1 MSYTHE
7 YDITWL
13 VESIKKP
20 DIVIIEEQEFNWLDL
35 PPEIWV
41 MIFDY
46 AIVPRNLFYSTLLRV
61 CKTWNEILL
70 THIYTSLITVE
81 SRHIWM
87 GDLVQF
93 SSEAVYAVNDTHAQ
107 HSGMLEADSISYIF
121 RRLLYT
127 LRIRVL
133 TNLIYFDDSESS
145 IIALKKKKTFMH
157 ICYGERHC
165 SFITAKNDIL
175 DTGIRRYVR
184 FFLEIVLQSI
194 FRECL
199 IDLEEEYLLSP
210 DFNGSMLI
218 DKRRIIRRPFAERT
232 NPIQNFSRCCVTL
245 LQKIS
250 NNISLE
256 IIDAFVRHTYT
267 SHGVSSILKQL
278 KYIDRNNDIK
288 CSKCEI
294 VDNNDDDND
303 EI

>member
-13 VESIKKP
+13 VESINKP
-20 DIVIIEEQEFNWLDL
+20 DIVIIEEQEFNWVDL

-46 AIVPRNLFYSTLLRV
+46 AIVPRNLFYSTLLKV

-93 SSEAVYAVNDTHAQ
+93 SSEAVYALNNTHAE

-145 IIALKKKKTFMH
+145 VIALKKTKKFMH

-184 FFLEIVLQSI
+184 FFLEIVLQS
-194 FRECL
+194 
-199 IDLEEEYLLSP
+199 
-210 DFNGSMLI
+210 
-218 DKRRIIRRPFAERT
+218 
-232 NPIQNFSRCCVTL
+232 V
-245 LQKIS
+245 
-250 NNISLE
+250 
-256 IIDAFVRHTYT
+256 
-267 SHGVSSILKQL
+267 
-278 KYIDRNNDIK
+278 
-288 CSKCEI
+288 
-294 VDNNDDDND
+294 
-303 EI
+303 